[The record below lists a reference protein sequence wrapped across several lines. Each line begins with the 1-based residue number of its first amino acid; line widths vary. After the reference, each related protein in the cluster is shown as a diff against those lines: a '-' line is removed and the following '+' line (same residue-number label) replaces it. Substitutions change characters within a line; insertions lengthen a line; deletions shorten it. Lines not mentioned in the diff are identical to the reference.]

1 MVLQN
6 DMNRYCVKIQE
17 RMQSGFAW
25 EETFAKFAVH
35 EFVRCLELKGQIQGE
50 NPANLSMPLKLD
62 IVWHQAL
69 LWTKEYADLCEGLL
83 GAKEIIH
90 HSPDSASDCA
100 ADKSKRRA
108 AMARAY
114 EKRFG
119 RNPLQIRGELYQKV
133 WNDEDDADFSSASSV
148 HNPTR
153 QEIRPVYLG
162 MARRDQQVEDDWT
175 TNGRV
180 RLENLSKQSVQFS
193 MGEHTTILKLLE
205 AHKDHTGIPLAL
217 IRLVYGNEDIW
228 LGACDGTHKK
238 LDQGIITPATL
249 GMKNNDIIFLRLRL
263 QGC

>member
-1 MVLQN
+1 
-6 DMNRYCVKIQE
+6 
-17 RMQSGFAW
+17 MQSRFAW

-35 EFVRCLELKGQIQGE
+35 EFVRCLELKGQFRGKS
-50 NPANLSMPLKLD
+50 PANLSMPLKLD

-83 GAKEIIH
+83 GAKGIIH

-119 RNPLQIRGELYQKV
+119 RNPFQIRGELYQKV
-133 WNDEDDADFSSASSV
+133 WNDKDDVDFSSVSSV

-153 QEIRPVYLG
+153 QEIKPAYLG
-162 MARRDQQVEDDWT
+162 TANGDQQVEDEWT
-175 TNGRV
+175 KNGRV
-180 RLENLSKQSVQFS
+180 RLENLSRRRVQFS

-205 AHKDHTGIPLAL
+205 AHKEHTGIPLAQT
-217 IRLVYGNEDIW
+217 RLVYDNNDIW
-228 LGACDGTHKK
+228 LGGLEGTDET
-238 LDQGIITPATL
+238 LDQDMTTPAML
-249 GMKNNDIIFLRLRL
+249 GMKNNDLIFLRLRL